1 MGYIAQ
7 VLKRNRTLKVL
18 NLSDNRIDGA
28 GLALLAEA
36 LKYNSTLETLD
47 LSNNPCC
54 GAQSEG
60 IAALRTAFTV
70 NTSLKRLFLSDT
82 NLTTEGAISLAEFLP
97 ESKSFLH
104 LDLTNNPAVDTAGIL
119 AISVGLRSNHLIRC
133 LDISIPPN
141 NPELADISQ
150 NILQACIRNTE
161 SAAGSLNEGKAE
173 SIWVPIKKSVLVRQV
188 KQAEEARAEQERV
201 DLATSPEGQAREFVY
216 TLKPEQVEG
225 AADKTVKD
233 CERWYEAG
241 KLFSKSRGTHVW
253 EPGQLPKKDF
263 APLLQRARV
272 LRERLAEILGEM
284 TDADKLVRLL
294 ELNDGLTNV
303 IDRSKGFTPPPRLL
317 LPSQIV
323 PTTPTPPVNGN
334 SNGNAATARFLSR
347 RHMRG
352 HSLEISSPNFSI
364 GDSDADSDA
373 EELDVEVL
381 PTGNGRR
388 TSGTEQLAGLGLG
401 ADIDEAREQGNE
413 TIELPEDGPVEKASK
428 AWVEE
433 EGEIFRKGTML
444 GVADSDEEDEDRS
457 GEQLK
462 QEVSLGLRWVI
473 GR

>member
-1 MGYIAQ
+1 M
-7 VLKRNRTLKVL
+7 LKRNRTLKVL
-18 NLSDNRIDGA
+18 NLSDNRIDGS

-70 NTSLKRLFLSDT
+70 NTSLKRLFLADT
-82 NLTTEGAISLAEFLP
+82 NLTTDGAISLAEFLP
-97 ESKSFLH
+97 ETKSLLH
-104 LDLTNNPAVDTAGIL
+104 LDLTNNPAMDTAGIL

-161 SAAGSLNEGKAE
+161 LAAGSLKEGKAE
-173 SIWVPIKKSVLVRQV
+173 SLWVPIKKSVLVRQV

-201 DLATSPEGQAREFVY
+201 DLATSPEGKAREYVY
-216 TLKPEQVEG
+216 TLKPEQLDG
-225 AADKTVKD
+225 AAEKTMRDCDK
-233 CERWYEAG
+233 WYEAG
-241 KLFSKSRGTHVW
+241 KVAEKSRGNHIW
-253 EPGQLPKKDF
+253 EPGQLPRSDF

-272 LRERLAEILGEM
+272 LRERLGEVIQDV
-284 TDADKLVRLL
+284 TEPDKLARLL
-294 ELNDGLTNV
+294 ELNDGLTSV

-323 PTTPTPPVNGN
+323 PSTPTQPVSGT
-334 SNGNAATARFLSR
+334 SNGTAANGAAAKLLSR

-364 GDSDADSDA
+364 GDSDGDSDA
-373 EELDVEVL
+373 EELDAEL
-381 PTGNGRR
+381 IPGS
-388 TSGTEQLAGLGLG
+388 SGPNTPVKERLAGLGMG
-401 ADIDEAREQGNE
+401 DTMGDDRTDVVEPAEE
-413 TIELPEDGPVEKASK
+413 GPVEKASK

-462 QEVSLGLRWVI
+462 QEVSTGLPLVD
-473 GR
+473 GD